1 MSFRLLANEDCAV
14 AQNSKVEAARR
25 AFAEALMIIPQ
36 TLAESAG
43 MDLMDV
49 TVTMGNNPNLGVNV
63 HDMVLEKMDVFEPLS
78 VVQSAMSGAVEN
90 GVSLL
95 RTHSIIMAKPIQ
107 EIFAEAE
114 RRK

>member
-1 MSFRLLANEDCAV
+1 
-14 AQNSKVEAARR
+14 
-25 AFAEALMIIPQ
+25 
-36 TLAESAG
+36 
-43 MDLMDV
+43 MDLMEV
-49 TVTMGNNPNLGVNV
+49 TVKLGGSPNLGVNV
-63 HDMVLEKMDVFEPLS
+63 HEMVLEEMDVYEPLT

-114 RRK
+114 RR